1 MLARYIGHRHE
12 DGKIEALRRLPALA
26 GLSRAELVRLAAL
39 AELVEVPAGTRLTRE
54 GEPAREAYLV
64 VTGRLRVTLGEMT
77 VAWLD
82 AGDFA
87 GDVAL
92 LDHQPRA
99 TGITAE
105 THAQVAVLTR
115 AVLQQLAHTSPWFAD
130 RLLGQLASRVRS
142 GVPT

>member
-1 MLARYIGHRHE
+1 MLSRYIRHRHD
-12 DGKIEALRRLPALA
+12 DGKIEALRQLPALA
-26 GLSRAELVRLAAL
+26 GLSHAELVRLAAL
-39 AELVEVPAGTRLTRE
+39 AELIEVPAGTGLTRE

-64 VTGRLRVTLGEMT
+64 VTGRLRATLGELT
-77 VAWLD
+77 VSWLEP
-82 AGDFA
+82 GDFA

-99 TGITAE
+99 TGITAD

-115 AVLQQLAHTSPWFAD
+115 AALQQLAHTSPWFAD
-130 RLLGQLASRVRS
+130 RLMGQLATRVRS

>member
-1 MLARYIGHRHE
+1 MLSRCIRHRPR

-26 GLSRAELVRLAAL
+26 VLREPELLRLASL
-39 AELVEVPAGTRLTRE
+39 AELVELPAGTVLTRE

-64 VTGRLRVTLGEMT
+64 VDGRLRVTLGAMT
-77 VAWLD
+77 VSRLEP
-82 AGDFA
+82 GDFA

-99 TGITAE
+99 TGIAAE
-105 THAQVAVLTR
+105 TNARVVVLTR
-115 AVLQQLAHTSPWFAD
+115 PALQRLAHSSPWFAD
-130 RLLGQLASRVRS
+130 RLMGQLAARVRS